1 MSIIEQY
8 TDTDFTS
15 PIEIKGPAIINF
27 SIGDREQQFLQAL
40 YGNYLTVDNNN
51 SNKIRKYQQYYTI
64 DHQYDDK
71 YDDQYANDPYYI
83 TINNDDKM
91 NNEKIRLGKS
101 GMYESS
107 YFIGDSSGYTIIVP
121 ENPPASLIIDV
132 IRFYS

>member
-8 TDTDFTS
+8 TDFTS
-15 PIEIKGPAIINF
+15 PIEIEGPAIINF
-27 SIGDREQQFLQAL
+27 SIGDKEQQFLQAL
-40 YGNYLTVDNNN
+40 YGNYLTINNSD

-64 DHQYDDK
+64 D
-71 YDDQYANDPYYI
+71 DQVDNEIPYYI
-83 TINNDDKM
+83 TINNNDKM

-107 YFIGDSSGYTIIVP
+107 YFIGDSNGYTIIVP
-121 ENPPASLIIDV
+121 ENPPASLIIDI

>member
-8 TDTDFTS
+8 TNFSS
-15 PIEIKGPAIINF
+15 PINITGPAIINF
-27 SIGDREQQFLQAL
+27 SIGDRQQSFLQAL
-40 YGNYLTVDNNN
+40 YGKYLTNSSNN
-51 SNKIRKYQQYYTI
+51 KKYQQYYTI
-64 DHQYDDK
+64 D
-71 YDDQYANDPYYI
+71 DQIDNQIPYYI

-107 YFIGDSSGYTIIVP
+107 YFIGDSNGYTIIVP